1 MARYFVSSIG
11 SNTAPYDTW
20 AKAATSLQTALTAAN
35 ANGDE
40 VVLSSGTI
48 PAGDSALSADTTYTF
63 AANVTLVSSTISGTA
78 DIAPSV
84 MGTGV
89 WIGSS
94 TTNRG
99 ITLAGA
105 FRVRV
110 VGITFRTAGSTAD
123 SLFMANTDGMQV
135 TFEDCYFWHGNSAT
149 TSGIMFGNSDVQT
162 CVIAL
167 NCVFRFGNAAQ
178 SVRVLGKVFIEGG
191 LLSTSGSQPTAGLF
205 TASVVDPAGG
215 YLEVFGFRFG
225 DLAANPVVGDC
236 TTAALKAVLI
246 NCSMGAGFVP
256 LATQTTGNRSGAEV
270 TLIDCHNATD
280 DVQGF
285 YGYYNALGSLVRDA
299 GIYLTAGAAAAS
311 WKLTTTAN
319 AGPSSPFVTP
329 WFSGFNSDIATS
341 ITPWIEA
348 LRDGSATPYT
358 DAELWGEFMAKNASG
373 QVYATFFTDRL
384 ALGGTPASQPAGV
397 GTGSWTG
404 EGGTAVTMKLDSGA
418 AFTPDEAGDISG
430 RVGFAV
436 PSATVYID
444 ISKIYT

>member
-162 CVIAL
+162 CVIAR

-191 LLSTSGSQPTAGLF
+191 SLSSSGSTPTAGLF

-215 YLEVFGFRFG
+215 YLDIEGF
-225 DLAANPVVGDC
+225 DCSLLAANPIIGDC
-236 TTAALKAVLI
+236 TSVALQAVIKRSKLGT
-246 NCSMGAGFVP
+246 SFVP

-270 TLIDCHNATD
+270 TLLDCND
-280 DVQGF
+280 GDVNGF
-285 YGYYNALGSLVRDA
+285 FGYYNGLGSLISDF
-299 GIYLTAGAAAAS
+299 GIYLTAGAAAQS
-311 WKLTTTAN
+311 WKITTTAN

-329 WFSGFNSDIATS
+329 WISGYNADVSTS
-341 ITPWIEA
+341 ITPWLEA

-358 DAELWGEFMAKNASG
+358 DAELWGEFMAKNTSGFPLAS
-373 QVYATFFTDRL
+373 FFSDRL
-384 ALGGTPASQPAGV
+384 ALGGTPASQPAGA

-404 EGGTAVTMKLDSGA
+404 EAGTAVTMKLDSGS
-418 AFTPDEAGDISG
+418 AFTPDEVGDISG

-436 PSATVYID
+436 PSATVYFD
-444 ISKIYT
+444 PSKIYT

>member
-99 ITLAGA
+99 VTLAGA
-105 FRVRV
+105 FRIRV

-149 TSGIMFGNSDVQT
+149 ASGIMFGNADVQT
-162 CVIAL
+162 CVIAR
-167 NCVFRFGNAAQ
+167 NCTFRLGNASQ
-178 SVRVLGKVFIEGG
+178 NVRVLGKVFIEGG
-191 LLSTSGSQPTAGLF
+191 SLSSAGSTPTAGLF
-205 TASVVDPAGG
+205 LASVVDPAGG
-215 YLEVFGFRFG
+215 YLDIEGFDCSLLG
-225 DLAANPVVGDC
+225 SNPIIGDC
-236 TTAALKAVLI
+236 TTTALQAVIKRSKLGT
-246 NCSMGAGFVP
+246 SFVP

-270 TLIDCHNATD
+270 TLLDCND
-280 DVQGF
+280 GDVNGF
-285 YGYYNALGSLVRDA
+285 FGYYNALGSLISDF
-299 GIYLTAGAAAAS
+299 GIYLTAGAAAQS

-319 AGPSSPFVTP
+319 AGLSSPFVTP
-329 WFSGFNSDIATS
+329 WVSGYNADISTS
-341 ITPWIEA
+341 ITPWLEA

-358 DAELWGEFMAKNASG
+358 DAELWAEFMAKNTSG
-373 QVYATFFTDRL
+373 FPLSSFFTDRL

-404 EGGTAVTMKLDSGA
+404 EAGTAVTMKLDSGA
-418 AFTPDEAGDISG
+418 AFTPDEVGDISG

-444 ISKIYT
+444 VSKIYT

>member
-99 ITLAGA
+99 VTLAGA
-105 FRVRV
+105 FRIRV

-123 SLFMANTDGMQV
+123 SLLMAVTDGMQV
-135 TFEDCYFWHGNSAT
+135 TFEDTYFWHGNSST
-149 TSGIMFGNSDVQT
+149 TSNIRFGAADAQT
-162 CVIAL
+162 CVIL
-167 NCVFRFGNAAQ
+167 RNCTIRLGNAAQ
-178 SVRVLGKVFIEGG
+178 SVQILGKVFIEGG
-191 LLSTSGSQPTAGLF
+191 FAPSGLGSIPTAGLF

-215 YLEVFGFRFG
+215 YLDIDGLNIAG
-225 DLAANPVVGDC
+225 LGANPIVGDC
-236 TTAALKAVLI
+236 TTTALQVVIKRSKL
-246 NCSMGAGFVP
+246 GTGFVP
-256 LATQTTGNRSGAEV
+256 LATQTVGNRSGAEV
-270 TLIDCHNATD
+270 TLIDCND
-280 DVQGF
+280 GDVNGF
-285 YGYYNALGSLVRDA
+285 FGYYNALGSLISDFGV
-299 GIYLTAGAAAAS
+299 YLTAGAAVQS

-329 WFSGFNSDIATS
+329 WFSGYNADVSTS

-358 DAELWGEFMAKNASG
+358 DAELWAEFLAKDTSG
-373 QVYATFFTDRL
+373 FPISSFFTDRL

-430 RVGFAV
+430 RVGFAAA
-436 PSATVYID
+436 SATVYID

>member
-1 MARYFVSSIG
+1 MANYFVASTG

-20 AKAATSLQTALTAAN
+20 AKAATALATALAAATADGDVIAIDVAEVPAAN
-35 ANGDE
+35 KEQA
-40 VVLSSGTI
+40 
-48 PAGDSALSADTTYTF
+48 ADTTYTF
-63 AANVTLVSSTISGTA
+63 AANVTLVSSTNSGTST
-78 DIAPSV
+78 ITPSA
-84 MGTGV
+84 MSTTT
-89 WIGSS
+89 WIGNS
-94 TTNRG
+94 TTNRS

-105 FRVRV
+105 FRVSV

-123 SLFMANTDGMQV
+123 SLFMAQTDGMQV
-135 TFEDCYFWHGNSAT
+135 TFEDCYFWHGNSST
-149 TSGIMFGNSDVQT
+149 GSSIRFGAVDAQT
-162 CVIAL
+162 CVIAR
-167 NCVFRFGNAAQ
+167 NCTFRLGNAAQ
-178 SVRVLGKVFIEGG
+178 SVNIMGKVFIEGG
-191 LLSTSGSQPTAGLF
+191 FAPSGLGSTPTAGLF

-215 YLEVFGFRFG
+215 YLEIDGLNMSSLG
-225 DLAANPVVGDC
+225 ANPIIGDC
-236 TTAALKAVLI
+236 TTTALQAVIKRSKLGT
-246 NCSMGAGFVP
+246 SFVP

-270 TLIDCHNATD
+270 TLIDCHSGDTH
-280 DVQGF
+280 GF
-285 YGYYNALGSLVRDA
+285 FGYYNALGSLVTDT

-329 WFSGFNSDIATS
+329 WFSGYNADISTS

-358 DAELWGEFMAKNASG
+358 DAELWAEFMAKNSSGFPAAS
-373 QVYATFFTDRL
+373 FFTDRL

-418 AFTPDEAGDISG
+418 AFTPDEVGDISG

-444 ISKIYT
+444 PSKIYT

>member
-99 ITLAGA
+99 VTLAGA
-105 FRVRV
+105 FRIRV

-149 TSGIMFGNSDVQT
+149 ASGIMFGNADVQT
-162 CVIAL
+162 CVIAR
-167 NCVFRFGNAAQ
+167 NCTFRLGNASQ
-178 SVRVLGKVFIEGG
+178 NVRVLGKVFIEGG
-191 LLSTSGSQPTAGLF
+191 SLSSAGSTPTAGLF
-205 TASVVDPAGG
+205 LASVVDPAGG
-215 YLEVFGFRFG
+215 YLDIEGFDCSLLG
-225 DLAANPVVGDC
+225 ANPIIGDC
-236 TTAALKAVLI
+236 TTTALKVAIKRSKL
-246 NCSMGAGFVP
+246 GTGFVP

-270 TLIDCHNATD
+270 TLIDCHSGDTH
-280 DVQGF
+280 GF
-285 YGYYNALGSLVRDA
+285 FGYYDALGSLISDTGV
-299 GIYLTAGAAAAS
+299 YLTAGAAAQS

-329 WFSGFNSDIATS
+329 WISGYNADVSTS

-358 DAELWGEFMAKNASG
+358 DAELWAEFMAKDTSGFPLAS
-373 QVYATFFTDRL
+373 FFSDRL
-384 ALGGTPASQPAGV
+384 ALGGTPASQPAGA

-418 AFTPDEAGDISG
+418 AFTPDEVGDISG